1 LTSVVL
7 TFFGGF
13 FFSLFNTTGA
23 PSNFLKKIEN
33 NTSKTTQILLY
44 NMSTRTFYI
53 GYTPKG
59 KPALNILPNVWPDKS
74 KKGTSKFPAQL
85 RVECLSLPLKQIQL
99 TTKEVSN
106 TFKRVGP
113 ISFAKL
119 PKRVQQVLLE
129 QQEPKTP
136 VVAAVA
142 EHSTNATKTTALK
155 KQARARAAANSNKA
169 KLNTTSTA
177 DEMVPL
183 FSSTGTALARARAA
197 ANSNKA
203 KLNTTSKAGEMVP
216 LFSSTGT
223 ALARARAAA
232 NSNKKRVTIKTKI
245 VTVKTKVVTVKTN
258 QNALLLDMQEQLAME
273 QAKSKRLDEL
283 VLAKQKRKKMRQDQK
298 MAKEKAKMKQRAERL
313 KLRQNGGSVRQN
325 GGLLASSS
333 ASSELNSTSK
343 EFVPSEFVFPNI
355 DPSTGKKYPMGKYV
369 KLRRTALRAHEQVV
383 AARQRREQS
392 LGFVPQSKL
401 KLSMDLKRLFE
412 HGNINE
418 VQFVNALQKA
428 SLPVDPNMLRRVQH
442 GTQHLDDHHWGHQQ
456 HLQEQQDQYDQ
467 MQLLQQQ
474 HKHEMLKLETLKKQ
488 KAQQEQQEQKKQKKQ
503 KAQEQKKQAELKMKE
518 QQRHEQQKLAYPEL
532 KQMNTALKEQERMES
547 QRIKQ
552 FKVRLE
558 NERKQ
563 KQQQKQLQLQQEKE
577 QEIFQ
582 MNQIQAKA
590 QKLTKQRQEIDR
602 QHKQRTKRMK
612 QVLKEWYRIAMVPS
626 VRKKRLKKK
635 KRLKLKLMEEEQ
647 QAWQKRE
654 QEKNIQQSRATARNN
669 AWVLSS
675 SIEDAKEEERKER
688 DAKAALLQ
696 QQKQKRQQFWMN
708 ERAALLHDVE
718 LLCEMCIYEFCEMM
732 YVSVVCGGAWW

>member
-1 LTSVVL
+1 
-7 TFFGGF
+7 
-13 FFSLFNTTGA
+13 
-23 PSNFLKKIEN
+23 
-33 NTSKTTQILLY
+33 
-44 NMSTRTFYI
+44 MSTRTFYI

-113 ISFAKL
+113 ISFSKL

-155 KQARARAAANSNKA
+155 KPARARAAANSNKA

-177 DEMVPL
+177 
-183 FSSTGTALARARAA
+183 
-197 ANSNKA
+197 
-203 KLNTTSKAGEMVP
+203 GEMVP
-216 LFSSTGT
+216 LFPSTGT

-383 AARQRREQS
+383 AARQRRQQS

-488 KAQQEQQEQKKQKKQ
+488 KAQQEQQEQKKQK
-503 KAQEQKKQAELKMKE
+503 AQEQKKQAELKMKE

-558 NERKQ
+558 NERKI

-612 QVLKEWYRIAMVPS
+612 QVLKEWYRITMVPS

-732 YVSVVCGGAWW
+732 YVSVVCGSAWW